1 MNIGEEVAVT
11 LDQTEAAVAWEA
23 LPTETREAVQDVTG
37 PIVQAESLARK
48 RTPGVAA
55 ILEERDGQCTFF
67 KGVLE
72 GSPEH
77 ARLNRER
84 IANGRMPYSVPA
96 PSMMMPVWAGGWAGL
111 LFEYVDGRHP
121 DLSPGSPDIVGV
133 VSMLRELSD
142 TPAWS
147 GLRPISEDMPKLRE
161 SANVMSSLSPADQR
175 MYEAALG
182 GFDMDCLAGQCG
194 VHYDLHPENMR
205 IADDGRVSAID
216 WESACMGA
224 PWIDSLMLVMILIVA
239 GHAPDEAEKAI
250 SAVPAYSKTPGEALT
265 GLTALLTLN
274 CLHAARFGPETNAKV
289 RVRAATAGRKLLGH
303 RMS

>member
-1 MNIGEEVAVT
+1 MT
-11 LDQTEAAVAWEA
+11 LDQAEATVAWDT
-23 LPTETREAVQDVTG
+23 LPAETHEAVQEVTG
-37 PIVQAESLARK
+37 PIVQAESLVRK

-55 ILEERDGQCTFF
+55 VLKERDGQRTFF

-77 ARLNRER
+77 SRLNRER
-84 IANGRMPYSVPA
+84 LTNGRMPYSVPA

-121 DLSPGSPDIVGV
+121 DLSPGSPDIAGA

-142 TPAWS
+142 TRAWS
-147 GLRPISEDMPKLRE
+147 GLPPVEEDMPKLRE
-161 SANVMSSLSPADQR
+161 SAKVTESLSAADQR
-175 MYEAALG
+175 MYAAALDD
-182 GFDMDCLAGQCG
+182 FDPACLSGECA

-216 WESACMGA
+216 WESAYMGA
-224 PWIDSLMLVMILIVA
+224 PWIDSLMLAMILVIV
-239 GHAPDEAEKAI
+239 GHSPDEAEKAI
-250 SAVPAYSKTPGEALT
+250 SAVPAYAKAPDAALT
-265 GLTALLTLN
+265 GLAALLTLN
-274 CLHAARFGPETNAKV
+274 CIHAARFGPEAHA
-289 RVRAATAGRKLLGH
+289 RVRAGAATAGRKLLGH